1 MKQLGNLAIV
11 CAKRKNTL
19 CQILD
24 GKVGVFVGEGPN
36 RTCIEADWDDD
47 EAINAIV
54 YELNYGKYSEK
65 TEEESCANERK
76 CA

>member
-19 CQILD
+19 CQIID

-36 RTCIEADWDDD
+36 RASMEADWDDD
-47 EAINAIV
+47 AAISAIV
-54 YELNYGKYSEK
+54 YELNYGIYSEK
-65 TEEESCANERK
+65 TEEERYANERK